1 MISIARNITAAS
13 WFNNTIVA
21 VILAAGLVVGL
32 ETYPANMEK
41 WGDELHLANAIILWI
56 FIIEIVLKWVAL
68 MPRPWTFFKDPWNV
82 FDFVIVALS
91 LLPVGSEAVT
101 VVRLFRLLRVLRLL
115 RALPAL
121 QILVNSL
128 LKSIPSMGY
137 VGVLLGLLFY
147 IYAVAAVFLFGSNDP
162 WHFKDL
168 QTAFVTLFGVVTL
181 EGWTDIMYIQM
192 FGCNVY
198 PGPGGEAECLH
209 PRAMPVGGAFFF
221 ISFVLVGT
229 MVILNLFIGVIM
241 NGMEEAKSEQE
252 DARVAD
258 LGGKPDLKDDFFQLN
273 RQLTELQERLRR
285 IEKQALEQ
293 K

>member
-1 MISIARNITAAS
+1 M
-13 WFNNTIVA
+13 
-21 VILAAGLVVGL
+21 ILAAGLVVGL